1 MELAVYQSVQCC
13 ATLLQKEAKMDSPS
27 MHYFP
32 SLDEAPIAA
41 LLDSWRSA
49 CPLMGVF
56 ALLPE
61 AEQGGVQRLQAVCA
75 QHKVALVGAVF
86 PALVE
91 SGEFRTQGLWLLRFD
106 SMPYVALHENLPHDA
121 AGAAQV
127 AAQIGNQLRAQ
138 INDDPQVTLFL
149 LFDALVPNISTL
161 LDELYLQL
169 ANRVHYAG
177 VNAGSET
184 FQPIP
189 CLFDNARI
197 IQNGVLLMLLQPHLG
212 AMLAHGYS
220 APPRMISATST
231 EGNRIRQI
239 DWRPAFEVYQEL
251 VRAQSGVEVTR
262 ENFYQHAV
270 HFPFGII
277 RANHEVLVRIPVA
290 LEEDG
295 SLFCVGE
302 VPANAVLTLLEAPKV
317 DSQHTLQTL
326 VQGLTKLNGELADS
340 ELLLFYCA
348 GRRLH
353 LGLDAAT
360 SELRQF
366 AELTKATPIAGALSL
381 GEIGSSLQWGY
392 PLFHNA
398 TLVATRWNKS

>member
-1 MELAVYQSVQCC
+1 
-13 ATLLQKEAKMDSPS
+13 MDSPS
-27 MHYFP
+27 MDYFP
-32 SLDEAPIAA
+32 SLDDAPIEA
-41 LLDSWRSA
+41 LLESWRTA
-49 CPLMGVF
+49 YPLMGVF

-61 AEQGGVQRLQAVCA
+61 AEQGGVARLQSVCA

-91 SGEFRTQGLWLLRFD
+91 SGEFRTRGLWLLRFD
-106 SMPYVALHENLPHDA
+106 SMPYVALHENLPLDA
-121 AGAAQV
+121 AGAARV
-127 AAQIGNQLRAQ
+127 AEQIGSHIRAQ
-138 INDDPQVTLFL
+138 INGDPQVTLFL

-177 VNAGSET
+177 ANAGSET
-184 FQPIP
+184 FQPMP
-189 CLFDNARI
+189 CLFDNART

-212 AMLAHGYS
+212 AMLAHGYC
-220 APPRMISATST
+220 APPKMISATST

-302 VPANAVLTLLEAPKV
+302 VPANAVLTLLEAPKI
-317 DSQHTLQTL
+317 DSPHTLQTL
-326 VQGLTKLNGELADS
+326 VQGLTELNGELAGS

-353 LGLDAAT
+353 LGLEAA
-360 SELRQF
+360 SNELHQF
-366 AELTKATPIAGALSL
+366 TLRTRAAQVAGALSL

-398 TLVATRWNKS
+398 TLVATRWDKG

>member
-1 MELAVYQSVQCC
+1 
-13 ATLLQKEAKMDSPS
+13 MDSTS
-27 MHYFP
+27 IHYFP
-32 SLDEAPIAA
+32 SLDDEAIET
-41 LLDSWRSA
+41 LLDSWKTTY
-49 CPLMGVF
+49 PLMGVF

-61 AEQGGVQRLQAVCA
+61 AEQGGVVWLQSVCA
-75 QHKVALVGAVF
+75 RCKVTLAGAVF

-91 SGEFRTQGLWLLRFD
+91 NGEFRTQGLWLLRFD
-106 SMPYVALHENLPHDA
+106 SIPYIALHENLPHDA
-121 AGAAQV
+121 VGAARV
-127 AAQIGNQLRAQ
+127 AEQIGIQIRAQ
-138 INDDPQVTLFL
+138 INDNPQVTLFL

-169 ANRVHYAG
+169 ANRVHYVGA
-177 VNAGSET
+177 NAGSET
-184 FQPIP
+184 FQPMP
-189 CLFDNARI
+189 CLFDNVRTV
-197 IQNGVLLMLLQPHLG
+197 QNGVLLMLLQPHLG
-212 AMLAHGYS
+212 AMLAHGYC
-220 APPRMISATST
+220 APPKMISATST
-231 EGNRIRQI
+231 EGNCIRQI

-251 VRAQSGVEVTR
+251 VHAQSGVEVTR
-262 ENFYQHAV
+262 DNFYQHAV

-302 VPANAVLTLLEAPKV
+302 VPANAVLTLLDAPKI

-326 VQGLTKLNGELADS
+326 VQGLTGLNGDLADS

-353 LGLDAAT
+353 LGLEAA
-360 SELRQF
+360 SNELRQF
-366 AELTKATPIAGALSL
+366 AKLTRATSIAGALSL

-398 TLVATRWNKS
+398 ALVVARWDKG

>member
-1 MELAVYQSVQCC
+1 
-13 ATLLQKEAKMDSPS
+13 MDSAS
-27 MHYFP
+27 IHYFP
-32 SLDEAPIAA
+32 SLDDEAIET
-41 LLDSWRSA
+41 LLDSWKTA
-49 CPLMGVF
+49 YPLMGVF

-61 AEQGGVQRLQAVCA
+61 AEQGGVEWLQSVCA
-75 QHKVALVGAVF
+75 RCKVTLAGAVF

-91 SGEFRTQGLWLLRFD
+91 NGEFRTQGLWLLRFD
-106 SMPYVALHENLPHDA
+106 SMPYIALHENLPHDA
-121 AGAAQV
+121 VGAARV
-127 AAQIGNQLRAQ
+127 AEQIGIQIRAQ
-138 INDDPQVTLFL
+138 INDNPQVTLFL

-169 ANRVHYAG
+169 ANRVHYVGA
-177 VNAGSET
+177 NAGSET
-184 FQPIP
+184 FQPMP
-189 CLFDNARI
+189 CLFDNART

-212 AMLAHGYS
+212 AMLAHGYCV
-220 APPRMISATST
+220 PPKMISATST
-231 EGNRIRQI
+231 EGNCIRQI

-251 VRAQSGVEVTR
+251 VQAQSGVEVTR

-302 VPANAVLTLLEAPKV
+302 VPANAVLTLLEAPKI

-326 VQGLTKLNGELADS
+326 VQGLTGLNGELAGS

-353 LGLDAAT
+353 LGLEAA
-360 SELRQF
+360 SNELRQF
-366 AELTKATPIAGALSL
+366 AKLTRATSIAGALSL

-398 TLVATRWNKS
+398 ALVVTRWDKG

>member
-1 MELAVYQSVQCC
+1 
-13 ATLLQKEAKMDSPS
+13 MDSPS

-32 SLDEAPIAA
+32 SLDDTAIEA
-41 LLDSWRSA
+41 LLDAWQSA
-49 CPLMGVF
+49 YPHMGVL

-61 AEQGGVQRLQAVCA
+61 AERGAVERIQAACA
-75 QHKVALVGAVF
+75 RHKVALVGAVF

-106 SMPYVALHENLPHDA
+106 SMPYVALHENLPDDA
-121 AGAAQV
+121 TGAARV
-127 AAQIGNQLRAQ
+127 AEQIGGQIRAQIGEH
-138 INDDPQVTLFL
+138 PQVTLFL

-169 ANRVHYAG
+169 ANRVHYVGA
-177 VNAGSET
+177 NAGSET
-184 FQPIP
+184 FQPMP
-189 CLFDNARI
+189 CLFDNTRT

-212 AMLAHGYS
+212 AMLAHGYC
-220 APPRMISATST
+220 APPKMISATST
-231 EGNRIRQI
+231 EGNRIRHI

-302 VPANAVLTLLEAPKV
+302 VPANAVLTLLEAPKI
-317 DSQHTLQTL
+317 DSPHTLQTL
-326 VQGLTKLNGELADS
+326 VQGLTALNGELADS
-340 ELLLFYCA
+340 EMLLFYCA

-353 LGLDAAT
+353 LGLEAA
-360 SELRQF
+360 SNELRQF
-366 AELTKATPIAGALSL
+366 TQQTEAAQVAGTLSL
-381 GEIGSSLQWGY
+381 GEIGSSLQGGY

-398 TLVATRWNKS
+398 TLVATRWDKS

>member
-1 MELAVYQSVQCC
+1 MN
-13 ATLLQKEAKMDSPS
+13 TPS

-32 SLDEAPIAA
+32 TLDDAAIGA
-41 LLDSWRSA
+41 LLDAWRAA
-49 CPLMGVF
+49 CPQMGVL
-56 ALLPE
+56 ALLTE
-61 AEQGGVQRLQAVCA
+61 AEQEGVTSLQALCVQRNIPLAG
-75 QHKVALVGAVF
+75 ALF

-91 SGEFRTQGLWLLRFD
+91 SGEFRTRGLWLLRFD
-106 SMPYVALHENLPHDA
+106 TMPYYTLHGNLPHDA

-127 AAQIGNQLRAQ
+127 AEQIGRDIRAQ
-138 INDDPQVTLFL
+138 IDGDGDVTLFL
-149 LFDALVPNISTL
+149 LFDALVPNIGTL

-184 FQPIP
+184 FQPMP
-189 CLFDNARI
+189 CLFDGTRI
-197 IQNGVLLMLLQPHLG
+197 IQNGVLLMLLQAHCG
-212 AMLAHGYS
+212 AMLAHGYA
-220 APPRMISATST
+220 APPVMISATST

-239 DWRPAFEVYQEL
+239 EWRPAFEVYQEL

-302 VPANAVLTLLEAPKV
+302 VPANAVLTLLEAPKI

-326 VQGLTKLNGELADS
+326 VQGLADLNGELSAC
-340 ELLLFYCA
+340 EILLFYCA

-353 LGLDAAT
+353 LGLDAA
-360 SELRQF
+360 SGELRQF
-366 AELTKATPIAGALSL
+366 AQMTAAAQVGGALSL
-381 GEIGSSLQWGY
+381 GEIGSSLKWGY

-398 TLVATRWNKS
+398 TLVALRWDGE

>member
-1 MELAVYQSVQCC
+1 
-13 ATLLQKEAKMDSPS
+13 MDSPG
-27 MHYFP
+27 MHFFP
-32 SLDEAPIAA
+32 NLDAAPIET
-41 LLDSWRSA
+41 LLDSWRNAFPS
-49 CPLMGVF
+49 MGVL

-61 AEQGGVQRLQAVCA
+61 AEKGGVERLQAICA
-75 QHKVALVGAVF
+75 QREVTLVGAVF

-91 SGEFRTQGLWLLRFD
+91 SGEFRTQGVWLLRFD
-106 SMPYVALHENLPHDA
+106 SMPFVSLHDNLPHDA

-127 AAQIGNQLRAQ
+127 AEQIGNQIRAQ
-138 INDDPQVTLFL
+138 IKDDQQVTLFL

-169 ANRVHYAG
+169 ANRVHYVGA
-177 VNAGSET
+177 NAGSET
-184 FQPIP
+184 FQPMP
-189 CLFDNARI
+189 CLFDNTRI

-212 AMLAHGYS
+212 AMLAHGYG

-251 VRAQSGVEVTR
+251 VRVQSGVEVTR

-277 RANHEVLVRIPVA
+277 RANHEILVRIPVA

-326 VQGLTKLNGELADS
+326 VQGLTQLHGDLQDS
-340 ELLLFYCA
+340 EVLLFYCA

-353 LGLDAAT
+353 LGLEAAT
-360 SELRQF
+360 SELQQF
-366 AELTKATPIAGALSL
+366 TQLTKATPISGALSL

-398 TLVATRWNKS
+398 TLVATRWDKA

>member
-1 MELAVYQSVQCC
+1 
-13 ATLLQKEAKMDSPS
+13 MDTPS
-27 MHYFP
+27 MQFFP
-32 SLDEAPIAA
+32 SLDAAPIETLVDA
-41 LLDSWRSA
+41 WRTA
-49 CPLMGVF
+49 YPKMGVL

-61 AEQGGVQRLQAVCA
+61 AEKGGVEQLQAICG
-75 QHKVALVGAVF
+75 QRKVPLAGAVF

-106 SMPYVALHENLPHDA
+106 EMPFTAMHENLPHDA
-121 AGAAQV
+121 AGVAQV
-127 AAQIGNQLRAQ
+127 AAEIGNQVRAQ
-138 INDDPQVTLFL
+138 IKDDSQVTLFL

-169 ANRVHYAG
+169 ANRVHYVGA
-177 VNAGSET
+177 NAGSET
-184 FQPIP
+184 FQPMP
-189 CLFDNARI
+189 CLFDNSRI
-197 IQNGVLLMLLQPHLG
+197 IQNGVILMLLQPHRG
-212 AMLAHGYS
+212 AMLAHGY
-220 APPRMISATST
+220 AVPPKMISATST

-251 VRAQSGVEVTR
+251 VRAQFGVEITR

-295 SLFCVGE
+295 SVFCVGE

-317 DSQHTLQTL
+317 DSLHTLQAL
-326 VQGLTKLNGELADS
+326 VQGLTQLSGDLKGS

-366 AELTKATPIAGALSL
+366 AETTQATPISGALSL
-381 GEIGSSLQWGY
+381 GEIGSSLKWGY

-398 TLVATRWNKS
+398 TLVATRWGKG

>member
-1 MELAVYQSVQCC
+1 MNSA
-13 ATLLQKEAKMDSPS
+13 S

-32 SLDEAPIAA
+32 SLDDASMGA
-41 LLDSWRSA
+41 LLDEWRTA
-49 CPLMGVF
+49 WPNMGVL

-61 AEQGGVQRLQAVCA
+61 AEQGGVGRLQALCA
-75 QHKVALVGAVF
+75 RRKIALVGAVF
-86 PALVE
+86 PALIK

-106 SMPYVALHENLPHDA
+106 SMPYVALHDNLPQDA
-121 AGAAQV
+121 AGVSQV
-127 AAQIGNQLRAQ
+127 AEQIGNQVRAQ
-138 INDDPQVTLFL
+138 IKDDTQVTLFL

-169 ANRVHYAG
+169 ANRVHYVGA
-177 VNAGSET
+177 NAGSET

-189 CLFDNARI
+189 SLFDNTRI

-212 AMLAHGYS
+212 AMLAHGYN

-251 VRAQSGVEVTR
+251 VRAQFGVEVTR

-302 VPANAVLTLLEAPKV
+302 IPANAVLTLLEAPKI
-317 DSQHTLQTL
+317 DSPYTLQTL
-326 VQGLTKLNGELADS
+326 VQGLTGLNGELAGS

-360 SELRQF
+360 GELRQF
-366 AELTKATPIAGALSL
+366 DHLTGATSVAGALSL
-381 GEIGSSLQWGY
+381 GEIGSSLQGGY

-398 TLVATRWNKS
+398 TLVATRWDKG

>member
-1 MELAVYQSVQCC
+1 M
-13 ATLLQKEAKMDSPS
+13 MNSPG

-32 SLDEAPIAA
+32 SLDDASIEA
-41 LLDSWRSA
+41 LLDSWRTA
-49 CPLMGVF
+49 CPLMGVL

-61 AEQGGVQRLQAVCA
+61 AEQGGVGQLQAICA
-75 QHKVALVGAVF
+75 RRKVALAGAVF
-86 PALVE
+86 PALIE

-106 SMPYVALHENLPHDA
+106 AMPYVALHENLPHDA
-121 AGAAQV
+121 AGAARV
-127 AAQIGNQLRAQ
+127 AEQIGSQ
-138 INDDPQVTLFL
+138 IRTRIKDDAQVTLFL

-169 ANRVHYAG
+169 ANRVHYVGA
-177 VNAGSET
+177 NAGSET
-184 FQPIP
+184 FQPMP
-189 CLFDNARI
+189 CLFDNART

-212 AMLAHGYS
+212 AMLAHGYN
-220 APPRMISATST
+220 APPKMISATST

-302 VPANAVLTLLEAPKV
+302 VPANAVLTLLEAPKI
-317 DSQHTLQTL
+317 DSPHTLQTL
-326 VQGLTKLNGELADS
+326 VQGLTLLNGELAGS

-348 GRRLH
+348 GRRMH
-353 LGLDAAT
+353 LGLEAAT
-360 SELRQF
+360 GELRHF
-366 AELTKATPIAGALSL
+366 NLLTRATPVAGALSL

-398 TLVATRWNKS
+398 TLVASRWDKG

>member
-1 MELAVYQSVQCC
+1 MNSQG
-13 ATLLQKEAKMDSPS
+13 

-32 SLDEAPIAA
+32 AMNDASIEA
-41 LLDSWRSA
+41 LLDSWRTA
-49 CPLMGVF
+49 CPLMGVL

-61 AEQGGVQRLQAVCA
+61 AERGGVERLQAICA
-75 QHKVALVGAVF
+75 RRKVALVGAVF
-86 PALVE
+86 PALIE

-106 SMPYVALHENLPHDA
+106 AMPYVALHENLPHDA
-121 AGAAQV
+121 VGAAQV
-127 AAQIGNQLRAQ
+127 AEQIGSQ
-138 INDDPQVTLFL
+138 IRSQIKDDTQVTLFL

-169 ANRVHYAG
+169 ANRVHYVGA
-177 VNAGSET
+177 NAGSET
-184 FQPIP
+184 FQPMP
-189 CLFDNARI
+189 CLFDNART

-212 AMLAHGYS
+212 AMLAHGYG
-220 APPRMISATST
+220 APPNMISATST

-262 ENFYQHAV
+262 ENFYRHAV
-270 HFPFGII
+270 HFPFGIV

-302 VPANAVLTLLEAPKV
+302 VPANAVLTLLEAPKI
-317 DSQHTLQTL
+317 DSPHTLQAL
-326 VQGLTKLNGELADS
+326 VQGLTRLNGELAGS

-348 GRRLH
+348 GRRMH

-360 SELRQF
+360 GELLQF
-366 AELTKATPIAGALSL
+366 NQLTRATPVAGALSL

-398 TLVATRWNKS
+398 TLVATRWDKG

>member
-1 MELAVYQSVQCC
+1 MN
-13 ATLLQKEAKMDSPS
+13 SPG

-32 SLDEAPIAA
+32 ALDDASIEA
-41 LLDSWRSA
+41 LLDSWRIA
-49 CPLMGVF
+49 CPLMGVL

-61 AEQGGVQRLQAVCA
+61 AEQGGVERLQAICA
-75 QHKVALVGAVF
+75 RRKVALAGAVF
-86 PALVE
+86 PALIE
-91 SGEFRTQGLWLLRFD
+91 RGEFRTQGLWLMRFD
-106 SMPYVALHENLPHDA
+106 EMPYVALQENLPHDA
-121 AGAAQV
+121 AGAARV
-127 AAQIGNQLRAQ
+127 AEQIGSEIRMR
-138 INDDPQVTLFL
+138 IKDDTQVTLFL

-169 ANRVHYAG
+169 ANRVHYVGA
-177 VNAGSET
+177 NAGSET
-184 FQPIP
+184 FQPMP
-189 CLFDNARI
+189 CLFDHART

-212 AMLAHGYS
+212 AVLAHGYGV
-220 APPRMISATST
+220 PPKMISATSS

-251 VRAQSGVEVTR
+251 VRAQFGVEVTR
-262 ENFYQHAV
+262 ENFYQNAV

-302 VPANAVLTLLEAPKV
+302 VPANAVLTLLEAPKI
-317 DSQHTLQTL
+317 DSPHTLQTL
-326 VQGLTKLNGELADS
+326 VQGLTLLNGDLVGS

-348 GRRLH
+348 GRRMH
-353 LGLDAAT
+353 LGLEAAT
-360 SELRQF
+360 GELHQF
-366 AELTKATPIAGALSL
+366 NRLTLATPVGGALSL

-398 TLVATRWNKS
+398 TLVAARWDNG

>member
-1 MELAVYQSVQCC
+1 
-13 ATLLQKEAKMDSPS
+13 MDLPS

-32 SLDEAPIAA
+32 RLDDAAITA
-41 LLDSWRSA
+41 LLASWRTGE
-49 CPLMGVF
+49 PQMGVL

-61 AEQGGVQRLQAVCA
+61 AEQGGVAHMQALCA
-75 QHKVALVGAVF
+75 QQGVALVGAVF

-91 SGEFRTQGLWLLRFD
+91 GGEFRTQGVWLLRFD
-106 SMPYVALHENLPHDA
+106 DMPYVALYENLPRDA
-121 AGAAQV
+121 DGAAQV
-127 AAQIGNQLRAQ
+127 AEQIGSQIRAQ
-138 INDDPQVTLFL
+138 INGDEQVTLFM

-177 VNAGSET
+177 ANAGSES
-184 FQPIP
+184 FQPMP
-189 CLFDNARI
+189 CLFDNKRT
-197 IQNGVLLMLLQPHLG
+197 IQNGMLLILLQPHLG
-212 AMLAHGYS
+212 AMLAHGYA
-220 APPRMISATST
+220 APDRMISATST
-231 EGNRIRQI
+231 EGNRILQI

-277 RANHEVLVRIPVA
+277 RANHEVLVRIPVS

-302 VPANAVLTLLEAPKV
+302 VSPNAVLTLLEAPRV

-326 VQGLTKLNGELADS
+326 LQGLKQLHGDALDS

-353 LGLDAAT
+353 LGLEAAT
-360 SELRQF
+360 GELHQF
-366 AELTKATPIAGALSL
+366 AQLSRAQQIAGALSL

-398 TLVATRWNKS
+398 TLVATRWNKG

>member
-1 MELAVYQSVQCC
+1 MN
-13 ATLLQKEAKMDSPS
+13 SPG

-32 SLDEAPIAA
+32 SLDNAAIEA
-41 LLDSWRSA
+41 LLDSWRTV
-49 CPLMGVF
+49 CPQMGVF

-61 AEQGGVQRLQAVCA
+61 AEKGGVERLQSICA

-91 SGEFRTQGLWLLRFD
+91 SGEFRTQGLWLQRFD
-106 SMPYVALHENLPHDA
+106 SMPFVALHENIPHDA
-121 AGAAQV
+121 AGAARV
-127 AAQIGNQLRAQ
+127 AQQIGSQVRAQ
-138 INDDPQVTLFL
+138 IKDDTQVTLFL

-169 ANRVHYAG
+169 ANRVHYVG

-184 FQPIP
+184 FQPMP
-189 CLFDNARI
+189 CLFDNART
-197 IQNGVLLMLLQPHLG
+197 IQNGVLLILLQPHLG
-212 AMLAHGYS
+212 AMLAHGYT
-220 APPRMISATST
+220 APPKMISATST
-231 EGNRIRQI
+231 EGNRILQI

-262 ENFYQHAV
+262 ENFYQQAV

-277 RANHEVLVRIPVA
+277 RANQEVQVRIPVA
-290 LEEDG
+290 LEQDG

-302 VPANAVLTLLEAPKV
+302 VPANSVLTLLEAPKI
-317 DSQHTLQTL
+317 DSPHTLQTL
-326 VQGLTKLNGELADS
+326 VQGLTELNGELAGS

-348 GRRLH
+348 GRRMH
-353 LGLDAAT
+353 LGMEAA
-360 SELRQF
+360 SHELHQF
-366 AELTKATPIAGALSL
+366 TQRTRAAQVAGALSL

-398 TLVATRWNKS
+398 TLVATRWDKD

>member
-1 MELAVYQSVQCC
+1 
-13 ATLLQKEAKMDSPS
+13 MDSPS

-32 SLDEAPIAA
+32 GLDEAPIAA
-41 LLDSWRSA
+41 LLDSWRTA
-49 CPLMGVF
+49 FPLMGVF

-184 FQPIP
+184 FQPMP

-220 APPRMISATST
+220 APPKMISATST

-239 DWRPAFEVYQEL
+239 DWRPAFDVYQEL
-251 VRAQSGVEVTR
+251 VRAQSGVEITR

-366 AELTKATPIAGALSL
+366 AELTKATPISGALSL

-398 TLVATRWNKS
+398 TLVATRWDKS

>member
-1 MELAVYQSVQCC
+1 MNS
-13 ATLLQKEAKMDSPS
+13 TSI
-27 MHYFP
+27 HYFP
-32 SLDEAPIAA
+32 SLDDEVIET
-41 LLDSWRSA
+41 LLDSWKTTY
-49 CPLMGVF
+49 PLMGVF

-61 AEQGGVQRLQAVCA
+61 AEQGEVEWLQSVCA
-75 QHKVALVGAVF
+75 RRKVALVGAVF

-91 SGEFRTQGLWLLRFD
+91 NGEFRTQGLWLLRFD

-121 AGAAQV
+121 VGAARV
-127 AAQIGNQLRAQ
+127 AEQIGIQIRAQ
-138 INDDPQVTLFL
+138 INDDQQVTLFL

-169 ANRVHYAG
+169 ANRVHYVGA
-177 VNAGSET
+177 NAGSET
-184 FQPIP
+184 FQPMP
-189 CLFDNARI
+189 CLFDNART

-212 AMLAHGYS
+212 AILAHGYC
-220 APPRMISATST
+220 APPKMISATST

-302 VPANAVLTLLEAPKV
+302 VPANAVLTLLEAPKI

-326 VQGLTKLNGELADS
+326 VQGLTGLNGELVDS
-340 ELLLFYCA
+340 EILLFYCA

-353 LGLDAAT
+353 LGLEAA
-360 SELRQF
+360 SNELRQF
-366 AELTKATPIAGALSL
+366 AKLTRATSIAGALSL

-398 TLVATRWNKS
+398 ALVVTRWDKG

>member
-1 MELAVYQSVQCC
+1 
-13 ATLLQKEAKMDSPS
+13 
-27 MHYFP
+27 
-32 SLDEAPIAA
+32 
-41 LLDSWRSA
+41 
-49 CPLMGVF
+49 
-56 ALLPE
+56 
-61 AEQGGVQRLQAVCA
+61 
-75 QHKVALVGAVF
+75 LVGAVF

-91 SGEFRTQGLWLLRFD
+91 SGEFRTQGVWLLRFD
-106 SMPYVALHENLPHDA
+106 SMPFVSLHDNLPHDA

-127 AAQIGNQLRAQ
+127 AEQIGNQIRAQ
-138 INDDPQVTLFL
+138 IKDDQQVTLFL

-169 ANRVHYAG
+169 ANRVHYVGA
-177 VNAGSET
+177 NAGSET
-184 FQPIP
+184 FQPMP
-189 CLFDNARI
+189 CLFDNTRI

-212 AMLAHGYS
+212 AMLAHGYG

-251 VRAQSGVEVTR
+251 VRAQFGVEVTR
-262 ENFYQHAV
+262 ENFYQHGV

-326 VQGLTKLNGELADS
+326 VQGLTQLHGDLQDS
-340 ELLLFYCA
+340 EVLLFYCA

-353 LGLDAAT
+353 LGLEAAT
-360 SELRQF
+360 SELQQF
-366 AELTKATPIAGALSL
+366 GQLTKATPISGALSL

-398 TLVATRWNKS
+398 TLVATRWDKA

>member
-1 MELAVYQSVQCC
+1 
-13 ATLLQKEAKMDSPS
+13 MDSPS
-27 MHYFP
+27 IHYFP
-32 SLDEAPIAA
+32 RLDDAPIKA
-41 LLDSWRSA
+41 LLDSWRTTY
-49 CPLMGVF
+49 PLMGVF

-61 AEQGGVQRLQAVCA
+61 AEQGGVERLQSVCA
-75 QHKVALVGAVF
+75 RCKVALAGAVF

-91 SGEFRTQGLWLLRFD
+91 NGEFRMQGLWLLRFD

-121 AGAAQV
+121 VGAARV
-127 AAQIGNQLRAQ
+127 AEQIGIQIRAQ

-169 ANRVHYAG
+169 ANRVHYVGA
-177 VNAGSET
+177 NAGSET
-184 FQPIP
+184 FQPMP
-189 CLFDNARI
+189 CLFDNART
-197 IQNGVLLMLLQPHLG
+197 IQNGLLLMLLQPHLG
-212 AMLAHGYS
+212 AMLAHGYC
-220 APPRMISATST
+220 APPEMISATST

-251 VRAQSGVEVTR
+251 VHAQSGVEVTR

-302 VPANAVLTLLEAPKV
+302 VPANAVLTLLEAPKI

-326 VQGLTKLNGELADS
+326 VQGLTGLNGDLADS
-340 ELLLFYCA
+340 EILLFYCA

-353 LGLDAAT
+353 LGLEAA
-360 SELRQF
+360 SNELRQF
-366 AELTKATPIAGALSL
+366 AQLTRATSIAGALSL

-398 TLVATRWNKS
+398 TLVVTRWDKG

>member
-1 MELAVYQSVQCC
+1 
-13 ATLLQKEAKMDSPS
+13 MDLPS
-27 MHYFP
+27 MQYFP
-32 SLDEAPIAA
+32 SVDDAAVAA
-41 LLDSWRSA
+41 LLASWRA
-49 CPLMGVF
+49 GRPQMGVL
-56 ALLPE
+56 ALVPE
-61 AEQGGVQRLQAVCA
+61 AEKDGVVRLQSLCA
-75 QHKVALVGAVF
+75 QHHVPLVGAVF
-86 PALVE
+86 PALVGG
-91 SGEFRTQGLWLLRFD
+91 GEFRTQGVWLLRLD
-106 SMPYVALHENLPHDA
+106 TMPYVALHENLPRDA
-121 AGAAQV
+121 AGAART
-127 AAQIGNQLRAQ
+127 AEQIGSQIRAQ
-138 INDDPQVTLFL
+138 INGDEQVTLFM

-177 VNAGSET
+177 ANAGSET
-184 FQPIP
+184 FQPMP
-189 CLFDNARI
+189 CLFDNTRT

-212 AMLAHGYS
+212 AMLAHGYG

-251 VRAQSGVEVTR
+251 VRAQFGVEVTR

-326 VQGLTKLNGELADS
+326 LQGLNQLHGDVQGS

-353 LGLDAAT
+353 LGLEAAI
-360 SELRQF
+360 
-366 AELTKATPIAGALSL
+366 AELSNLADLTRAQQIAGALSL

-398 TLVATRWNKS
+398 TLVATRWNKV

>member
-1 MELAVYQSVQCC
+1 M
-13 ATLLQKEAKMDSPS
+13 MNSPG
-27 MHYFP
+27 MHYF
-32 SLDEAPIAA
+32 STLDDAAIEA
-41 LLDSWRSA
+41 LLDSWRA
-49 CPLMGVF
+49 AYPLMGVL

-61 AEQGGVQRLQAVCA
+61 AEHGGVERLQALCA
-75 QHKVALVGAVF
+75 RRKVALAGAVF
-86 PALVE
+86 PALIE

-106 SMPYVALHENLPHDA
+106 AMPYVALHENLPRDA

-127 AAQIGNQLRAQ
+127 AEQIGSQVRAR
-138 INDDPQVTLFL
+138 IKDDPQVTLFL

-169 ANRVHYAG
+169 ANRVHYVGA
-177 VNAGSET
+177 NAGSET
-184 FQPIP
+184 FQPMP
-189 CLFDNARI
+189 CLFDNART

-220 APPRMISATST
+220 VPAKMISATST
-231 EGNRIRQI
+231 EGNRVRQI

-251 VRAQSGVEVTR
+251 VRAQSSVEVTR

-302 VPANAVLTLLEAPKV
+302 VPANAVLTLLEAPKI
-317 DSQHTLQTL
+317 DSTHTLQTL
-326 VQGLTKLNGELADS
+326 VQGLTELNGELAGS

-360 SELRQF
+360 GELHQF
-366 AELTKATPIAGALSL
+366 GQLTRAVPVAGALSL

-398 TLVATRWNKS
+398 TLVATRWDKG

>member
-1 MELAVYQSVQCC
+1 MKL
-13 ATLLQKEAKMDSPS
+13 PG

-32 SLDEAPIAA
+32 VLDDAA
-41 LLDSWRSA
+41 ILAVLDSWRAA
-49 CPLMGVF
+49 CPAMGVL

-61 AEQGGVQRLQAVCA
+61 AEHGGAERLQAVCA
-75 QHKVALVGAVF
+75 GSKVPLVGAIF

-91 SGEFRTQGLWLLRFD
+91 NSEFRTQGLWLLRFD
-106 SMPYVALHENLPHDA
+106 SMPFVALHENLPHDP
-121 AGAAQV
+121 AGAAL
-127 AAQIGNQLRAQ
+127 AAEQIGNQVRAQ
-138 INDDPQVTLFL
+138 IDDNPQVTLFL
-149 LFDALVPNISTL
+149 LFDSLVPNISTL
-161 LDELYLQL
+161 LDEIYLQL
-169 ANRVHYAG
+169 ANRVHYVGA
-177 VNAGSET
+177 NAGSET
-184 FQPIP
+184 FQPMP
-189 CLFDNARI
+189 CLFDNERI

-212 AMLAHGYS
+212 ATLAHGYN
-220 APPRMISATST
+220 APPKMISATST
-231 EGNRIRQI
+231 DGNRIKQI
-239 DWRPAFEVYQEL
+239 DWRPAFDVYQEL

-317 DSQHTLQTL
+317 DSPQTLQSL
-326 VQGLTKLNGELADS
+326 VQGLAKINGDLAGS
-340 ELLLFYCA
+340 ELFLFYCA

-360 SELRQF
+360 GELHQF
-366 AELTKATPIAGALSL
+366 SQLTRAAPVAGALSL

-398 TLVATRWNKS
+398 TLVSARWNNG

>member
-1 MELAVYQSVQCC
+1 
-13 ATLLQKEAKMDSPS
+13 MDSPG

-32 SLDEAPIAA
+32 SLDDAA
-41 LLDSWRSA
+41 VESLLDVWRTA
-49 CPLMGVF
+49 YPLMGVL

-61 AEQGGVQRLQAVCA
+61 AEKGGVERLQSVCTRR
-75 QHKVALVGAVF
+75 KVALVGAVF

-121 AGAAQV
+121 AGAARV
-127 AAQIGNQLRAQ
+127 AEQIGNQIRAQ
-138 INDDPQVTLFL
+138 INEHPQVTLFL

-169 ANRVHYAG
+169 ANRVHYVGA
-177 VNAGSET
+177 NAGSET
-184 FQPIP
+184 FQPMP
-189 CLFDNARI
+189 CLFDNART

-212 AMLAHGYS
+212 AMLAHGYC
-220 APPRMISATST
+220 APAKMISATST

-302 VPANAVLTLLEAPKV
+302 VPANAVLTLLEAPKI
-317 DSQHTLQTL
+317 DSPHTLQTL
-326 VQGLTKLNGELADS
+326 VQGLTELDGELAGS
-340 ELLLFYCA
+340 EILLFYCA

-353 LGLDAAT
+353 LGLAAA
-360 SELRQF
+360 SNELRQF
-366 AELTKATPIAGALSL
+366 DQLTQATLIAGALSL